1 MMCLSLY
8 STNSGDGVL
17 MRACTRIAALFFV
30 MTCTAT
36 PLCAQIIP
44 WNIAVDSSFRIEYL
58 LGRQTLGKEYID
70 SNYGRIGYTNLFGTT
85 WVGRDPDPIDRFRIE
100 FGPSLPVLEGTV
112 EITPFPSVSGRLV
125 GSVSVLED
133 KTAITLVSG
142 PAPSKTYGDL
152 NDETSVTRSSQELSN
167 LIKPSFR
174 SWEAAGLYH
183 LSSEGGYRWSI
194 VGGYRYE
201 TWTYSVGADQGP
213 DSYLR
218 NTFLSQSP
226 FLGLQTAMFFP
237 WWKARFEV
245 LGSPFM
251 TKKISMKARDNGSY
265 MKLDG
270 TWNKGGFIEFQ
281 TEGTVNITPSIW
293 LGLFARYTYEELRGE
308 TTGTRP
314 APTDDA
320 PYETFPYDFYTLKS
334 MATIGFN
341 FNVVF

>member
-1 MMCLSLY
+1 
-8 STNSGDGVL
+8 

-30 MTCTAT
+30 MACTAT

-58 LGRQTLGKEYID
+58 LGRQTLGREYID
-70 SNYGRIGYTNLFGTT
+70 SSHGPIQDLDNYSWFMQH
-85 WVGRDPDPIDRFRIE
+85 PDPIDRLRIE
-100 FGPSLPVLEGTV
+100 FGPSLPILEATV
-112 EITPFPSVSGRLV
+112 EITPFPSFSGRLAA
-125 GSVSVLED
+125 SLSVLES
-133 KTAITLVSG
+133 TQGVTLVSG
-142 PAPSKTYGDL
+142 PASTTFVWNNPYVIPAINLPLYG
-152 NDETSVTRSSQELSN
+152 SGELSN
-167 LIKPSFR
+167 VIKPAFR
-174 SWEAAGLYH
+174 LWEAAGLYH

-201 TWTYSVGADQGP
+201 TWTYSLGADQGSN
-213 DSYLR
+213 SYLR
-218 NTFLSQSP
+218 DEFVSQSP

-251 TKKISMKARDNGSY
+251 TKKISLTARDSGYY
-265 MKLDG
+265 MQLDG

-281 TEGTVNITPSIW
+281 TEGTVNVTPSIW

-308 TTGTRP
+308 AKGTRAHP
-314 APTDDA
+314 GKAD
-320 PYETFPYDFYTLKS
+320 YETFPYNFYTLKS